1 MKLNACLNSKC
12 KEHHLEGTRRHQPRN
27 QHPNAFN
34 QPGNSFNHPGN
45 SFNQPSDQQ
54 RQPVKSFNIQS
65 ESDFP
70 PVGQQSRNKQL
81 NPWKEEQSSSAVSS
95 DQKMEDFL
103 DKYTAKMSSQFA
115 STISTQVNMAVQQS
129 ISPLREKI
137 NLLGGSQTRE
147 QTLQR
152 EGGLLI
158 NKETE
163 GVQNQDLQSLL
174 LKYLQ
179 NLIPQKSQTV

>member
-1 MKLNACLNSKC
+1 
-12 KEHHLEGTRRHQPRN
+12 
-27 QHPNAFN
+27 
-34 QPGNSFNHPGN
+34 
-45 SFNQPSDQQ
+45 
-54 RQPVKSFNIQS
+54 
-65 ESDFP
+65 
-70 PVGQQSRNKQL
+70 
-81 NPWKEEQSSSAVSS
+81 
-95 DQKMEDFL
+95 
-103 DKYTAKMSSQFA
+103 
-115 STISTQVNMAVQQS
+115 MAVQQS

>member
-1 MKLNACLNSKC
+1 MKVIS
-12 KEHHLEGTRRHQPRN
+12 HH
-27 QHPNAFN
+27 A
-34 QPGNSFNHPGN
+34 
-45 SFNQPSDQQ
+45 
-54 RQPVKSFNIQS
+54 
-65 ESDFP
+65 